1 MRKERRKMILAGR
14 GALKEHREGQN
25 KELSTQFKAS
35 RMQQH
40 RGTSAH
46 YNTYS
51 YSKFVVEHS

>member
-1 MRKERRKMILAGR
+1 MILVGR

-25 KELSTQFKAS
+25 KESSTQFKAS

-51 YSKFVVEHS
+51 YLKIVVEHS